1 MVDDPPLN
9 EYEKIRLRLKIMW
22 EGGLMGYIDYGVASC
37 LYNRFKEDFDK
48 IYYYDNLKQTKTNA
62 KQLKLKIEELTLK
75 IETLL
80 DGNIKTMNMS
90 SIKQEQYNNIDL
102 NEYNYILD

>member
-1 MVDDPPLN
+1 MVELQPLN
-9 EYEKIRLRLKIMW
+9 KYEKIRLRLKIMW
-22 EGGLMGYIDYGVASC
+22 EGGLMEYIDYGVASC
-37 LYNRFKEDFDK
+37 LYNRFKEDFDE
-48 IYYYDNLKQTKTNA
+48 IYKYDKLKQTKKNM
-62 KQLKLKIEELTLK
+62 KELKLKIEKLTLK